1 MTNISDIAGDA
12 AYRTIEEYGQG
23 EYEDR
28 KSRFIGEVKHVEHEA
43 DAIAFIDAVKAK
55 YPDARHHVYAY
66 VLRENNRVRYSD
78 DGEPKRTAGLPVL
91 DVIEH
96 LDVRDVVCVV
106 SRYFGGTLLGTG
118 GLVRAYTK
126 SAQLAFE
133 DARIVALAPCNDMVV
148 SIDYAG
154 YDQLVHFLAG
164 QPAAVLDTSFGA
176 DVTVTVRVREEDAA
190 QLEAGIVELTN
201 GRAELL
207 IDEARLQLVDA

>member
-1 MTNISDIAGDA
+1 MTNIADIASDA
-12 AYRTIEEYGQG
+12 AYRTVEGQGAG

-28 KSRFIGEVKHVEHEA
+28 KSRFIGEVAHVEHET
-43 DAIAFIDAVKAK
+43 DAIAFIDAAKAR

-106 SRYFGGTLLGTG
+106 TRYFGGTLLGTG

-126 SAQLAFE
+126 AAQLAFE
-133 DARIVALAPCNDMVV
+133 DARIVALAPCNDILV
-148 SIDYAG
+148 SVDYAA
-154 YDQLVHFLAG
+154 YEQLAHFLG
-164 QPAAVLDTSFGA
+164 QQPCTVLDTSFSA
-176 DVTVTVRVREEDAA
+176 DVTATVRVRAEYAEA
-190 QLEAGIVELTN
+190 LRAGIVELTS

-207 IDEARLQLVDA
+207 VGDAELQLVDA

>member
-1 MTNISDIAGDA
+1 MTNISDISADA
-12 AYRTIEEYGQG
+12 AYRTIEEYGTG

-43 DAIAFIDAVKAK
+43 DAIAFIDAVKAT

-106 SRYFGGTLLGTG
+106 TRYFGGTLLGTG

-126 SAQLAFE
+126 AAQLAFE
-133 DARIVALAPCNDMVV
+133 NTRIVALAPCNDILV
-148 SIDYAG
+148 SVDYAG
-154 YDQLVHFLAG
+154 YEQLAHFLSG
-164 QPAAVLDTSFGA
+164 QECTVLDTAFA
-176 DVTVTVRVREEDAA
+176 VDVTVTVRARAEQADALVA
-190 QLEAGIVELTN
+190 AITELTN

-207 IDEARLQLVDA
+207 VEDVALQLVDA